1 MSRFSVID
9 PTSIGASLFQGMSSS
24 TPTPSTSSGSGW
36 FAPEVIPQTISMP
49 QSGVPLKIQQT
60 AARNA
65 QNLVSTG
72 KNIVSAYPSY
82 IAAAN
87 ATRTPSGT
95 DLVTGTPEQKK
106 VAEQKLF
113 NLAGGF
119 IGSTNPFEGFSA
131 AEKAG
136 ARTIGDSL
144 LPVVQNAGTK
154 IETAIMDMV
163 NAVTP
168 HSATSVLMNLGMSPE
183 TAIKIAPAIAQAS
196 TPKDVVSVLRT
207 VSPTSSRFEIMPNTQ
222 TNVLNPSGLGSSIEG
237 KNLVTPE
244 QLVKH
249 FAEEK
254 NPAVIADTL
263 TKTGLDPA
271 RAADLAPKLANAT
284 TEQGVKDILTG
295 QKVTIPSSAVDK
307 VAEAKATAPEYNFQ
321 IKKLPISG
329 RGALRSTEPYYAVW
343 TDGPAKGRPVGASGV
358 TEADL
363 LDQIQRLNQDTRLGA
378 KMPTEAKAATPI
390 TKPLFNS
397 TAEKMAT
404 PFETVN
410 AKATDAMPPEEVLP
424 TVKEDGLPLPPE
436 TKNKVSFPITGTTEK
451 EMVQSA
457 IANSERAKTMLNVT
471 GKDAYAAS
479 RALSPEDL
487 KLAEKYDQGVP
498 ISELAPQA
506 TNPTKF
512 AAFMDKLTN
521 YYDLRLAADRASG
534 GDTGFVSSYIPHEWD
549 LTKPTDLEKFNQYAK
564 QKGIAPYNGFRAQP
578 RVFGS
583 YAEGEAKGFTRANAN
598 IAEDLKSDYQ
608 KASSVISKQVLRE
621 GIKTAAPDSVSLS
634 GFGRTVK
641 GAPFINSNIKGLGGM
656 SYAPE
661 VSNLLKGFEPLTNQ
675 DFIQMAKEDAKTAGG
690 GFKNLAKALP
700 KSGKEA
706 GLGNVL
712 GTLYDHAN
720 QPLKHII
727 LNLSGFHSINISG
740 SFAGASM
747 FHPVSGAKGLVLS
760 VPSFFS
766 EKVTQAVID
775 SFKGK
780 MLGDTGIS
788 SFDGMMQIGVNLDRG
803 IAKQAGSVF
812 THPLK
817 SLSAAMFDRELYTLK
832 LNLGDQVVGDLVKK
846 GIPLDSPTAR
856 AYGNEVN
863 LIMGEMNGR
872 ISNINPNT
880 QKWLTRALLAPGF
893 TESKY
898 AVLAHSLTR
907 GKASAGNFARTAVI
921 GKSLV
926 IGTLATLGT
935 LLATGKFPNLHQ
947 LLLNYS
953 VNPSSQTN
961 IRNPKGQLKDVGFPK
976 TYIDEPLGM
985 IQDPGSYFRARFA
998 PALTNIY
1005 ESLPPSVL
1013 GTGKNYFGQPIVNP
1027 KSKTP
1032 GWLQT
1037 VSNIGIGDLPIG
1049 LQNLIGLEQK
1059 ELTMPEAAIGVA
1071 GLSTHLRAKG
1081 TNTGGPR
1088 FQVQ

>member
-1 MSRFSVID
+1 MSRFSVVD
-9 PTSIGASLFQGMSSS
+9 PSTNTSRFQVMSSDAPTV
-24 TPTPSTSSGSGW
+24 TP
-36 FAPEVIPQTISMP
+36 
-49 QSGVPLKIQQT
+49 
-60 AARNA
+60 
-65 QNLVSTG
+65 
-72 KNIVSAYPSY
+72 
-82 IAAAN
+82 
-87 ATRTPSGT
+87 
-95 DLVTGTPEQKK
+95 K
-106 VAEQKLF
+106 VAALQAKQATAQKDSDYANSPLGLF
-113 NLAGGF
+113 TNTIAGLPKAAIDTATGLGQGIARTVGAVGITAGNLPTQIANTGLTNKQPLPFDQSIPTTGNPISNALFGGQPITTLQKQSSDISQATAPYVGNTTSKFLAPPLVAGSVALDLMGLG
-119 IGSTNPFEGFSA
+119 GS
-131 AEKAG
+131 AEKG
-136 ARTIGDSL
+136 AI
-144 LPVVQNAGTK
+144 V
-154 IETAIMDMV
+154 TA
-163 NAVTP
+163 
-168 HSATSVLMNLGMSPE
+168 
-183 TAIKIAPAIAQAS
+183 
-196 TPKDVVSVLRT
+196 
-207 VSPTSSRFEIMPNTQ
+207 
-222 TNVLNPSGLGSSIEG
+222 
-237 KNLVTPE
+237 E

-254 NPAVIADTL
+254 SPQIIEDTL
-263 TKTGLDPA
+263 LKTGMDA
-271 RAADLAPKLANAT
+271 TRAADLAPKLASAT

-295 QKVTIPSSAVDK
+295 QRVTIPTKAVDK
-307 VAEAKATAPEYNFQ
+307 VAEAKATQLAIPEESAKGGVTRLINTVSNK
-321 IKKLPISG
+321 IGEDATS
-329 RGALRSTEPYYAVW
+329 ALRSIGISDRNDAV
-343 TDGPAKGRPVGASGV
+343 AGASYQHINEYGSHFENDV
-358 TEADL
+358 KTLYNSFAGKEGKPLITDVSFGSNPDNPL
-363 LDQIQRLNQDTRLGA
+363 EGMKISGEYGKGDTTIMNKVKSVIDEIKNESIA
-378 KMPTEAKAATPI
+378 NKPVEPPT
-390 TKPLFNS
+390 TKPLFES

-621 GIKTAAPDSVSLS
+621 GLRTAAPGNVSLS
-634 GFGRTVK
+634 GFGRTAK

-690 GFKNLAKALP
+690 GFTNLAKALP
-700 KSGKEA
+700 ASGKEA

-712 GTLYDHAN
+712 GSLYDHAN

-740 SFAGASM
+740 SFAGASVL
-747 FHPVSGAKGLVLS
+747 HPLSGAKGLALS